1 MADKQI
7 SSLPQA
13 QTVDDNSL
21 FVCEQQGTAM
31 KTTGA
36 QWKGFAIQAVS
47 QYVEPAQQAAQQAQ
61 QAAQQ
66 ATQAVSQIGTAVE
79 DTLANA
85 QAAQEA
91 KEAAEAA
98 QGLAETA
105 KTEAEAA
112 ADGVESYATAAE
124 QAKNAAVTAQGAAES
139 ARDTAQGYATSASG
153 SATTATQK
161 AEEAAGSATN
171 SAGSASTAR
180 QAASDAQSAQTLAET
195 AQAGAEDAEAGAEA
209 ARDAILNMLVEAI
222 TLETGQQATV
232 TKSLVDQVYKLT
244 FGLPKGDTGPTG
256 AIGPQGVSVESI
268 QLTGGNHA
276 PGTTDTYT
284 ITLSDDSTFQFTV
297 YNGANG
303 TGVGDFMASG
313 AVPMTGNLQMDSH
326 KITGVANAENSDE
339 AVNKGQLDAAIQAL
353 RQEIL
358 SMNFFVVQPE
368 GSDN

>member
-1 MADKQI
+1 MADKTI
-7 SSLPQA
+7 GSLPQA
-13 QTVDDNSL
+13 QSVDDSSL
-21 FVCEQQGTAM
+21 FVCEQQGVAM

-79 DTLANA
+79 DTQANA
-85 QAAQEA
+85 QAAQA
-91 KEAAEAA
+91 AQTAAETA

-112 ADGVESYATAAE
+112 ASGVAEDAQAAGGNAETSAT
-124 QAKNAAVTAQGAAES
+124 GAATS
-139 ARDTAQGYATSASG
+139 ASQASQSASDASG
-153 SATTATQK
+153 SATA
-161 AEEAAGSATN
+161 AAGSATT
-171 SAGSASTAR
+171 AS
-180 QAASDAQSAQTLAET
+180 QAASNAQSAQTLAET
-195 AQAGAEDAEAGAEA
+195 AKAGAEA
-209 ARDAILNMLVEAI
+209 ARDAIVNMLVEAI
-222 TLETGQQATV
+222 TLETGQPATV
-232 TKSLVDQVYKLT
+232 SKSLVDQVYKLT
-244 FGLPKGDTGPTG
+244 FGLPKGKTG
-256 AIGPQGVSVESI
+256 ATGATGPQGVSVENI
-268 QLTGGNHA
+268 QLTSGNHA

-284 ITLSDDSTFQFTV
+284 ITLSNDSTFQFTV

-313 AVPMTGNLQMDSH
+313 VVPMTGNLQMDSH

-358 SMNFFVVQPE
+358 SMNFFIVQPE
-368 GSDN
+368 GSDS